1 MSSNPLILSIPNAPH
16 IITAVFRLMSHIDL
30 LVDDVVIQ
38 VGIMGSTSQHFS
50 GWSGDESLS
59 EPIHLAKARKH

>member
-1 MSSNPLILSIPNAPH
+1 
-16 IITAVFRLMSHIDL
+16 MSHIDL
-30 LVDDVVIQ
+30 LADDVVIQ